1 MQFNVLYPVWD
12 LSCTFKSSLDT
23 KAQLQLWQF
32 EGFFWRVFSVVH
44 FQIIT
49 GRKSCFALDAVEGFI
64 SSVRYFMHFQIFT
77 GRKSSYAVIAVEG
90 FFLSVS
96 SLMHFQIFTGQ
107 KSSIAIM
114 PVQGFLSIVGYF
126 MHSQIFTGCKSFFC
140 NGSSGRVYL
149 QFRFFHA
156 LSNLLWTQ
164 KLRCSHG
171 SWRVSLS
178 LLLSCF
184 FKSLLDKKASL

>member
-1 MQFNVLYPVWD
+1 MQ
-12 LSCTFKSSLDT
+12 
-23 KAQLQLWQF
+23 
-32 EGFFWRVFSVVH
+32 
-44 FQIIT
+44 
-49 GRKSCFALDAVEGFI
+49 
-64 SSVRYFMHFQIFT
+64 FQIFT
-77 GRKSSYAVIAVEG
+77 GRKSSNTVMAVEG
-90 FFLSVS
+90 FLSSVS

-156 LSNLLWTQ
+156 LSNLLWMQ

-184 FKSLLDKKASL
+184 SNLHWTKKLHCSGRSWKVSLQCGFFNELSNLYNTPKAFFHWSQLKDLSPVWVSSCTFKSSLDAKAPLQ